1 MLYKLKICW
10 LKARVLQ
17 VLMAWVESKKM
28 KGPAAASPRASWY
41 GMLSNLDAMVVFS
54 YSSTENTRANPFQDS
69 ESKCEQVDVEL

>member
-28 KGPAAASPRASWY
+28 KGPAAASPRAPWY

-54 YSSTENTRANPFQDS
+54 HSSTEKHES
-69 ESKCEQVDVEL
+69 EPISRL